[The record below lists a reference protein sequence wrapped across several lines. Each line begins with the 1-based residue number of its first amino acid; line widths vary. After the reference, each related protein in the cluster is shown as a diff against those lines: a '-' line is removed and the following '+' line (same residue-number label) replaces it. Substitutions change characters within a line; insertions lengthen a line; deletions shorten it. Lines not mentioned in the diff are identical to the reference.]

1 MGCNTQLESSRCHQ
15 TQCISGFLI
24 ATSAFSTVLLCILNW
39 HHACNPRFPQLS
51 EVEKTCNR
59 LRRIEVVM
67 HRMFFRYLNVP
78 ACRGHHAASA
88 CSWSWLSAVSASG
101 ASKAHLLPHLSCNN
115 FSLNMSASIFRAF
128 GQTTPSSPAARG
140 NTRKRMPIHR
150 GTYSFVNRQSGTAM
164 ELTSDHTIVG

>member
-67 HRMFFRYLNVP
+67 HRMFFRYLNIP

-101 ASKAHLLPHLSCNN
+101 ASKSPSLATPFLQQLLAQHVRVN
-115 FSLNMSASIFRAF
+115 FSSLWTDDSVLAC
-128 GQTTPSSPAARG
+128 SSWEHPEENA
-140 NTRKRMPIHR
+140 H
-150 GTYSFVNRQSGTAM
+150 SSWDVLVRQSTKWDCDGI
-164 ELTSDHTIVG
+164 D